1 MITTGI
7 ANAVAAPVVRT
18 ARVLAARRILIACL
32 GLALTS
38 VIALGYVVVGGLH
51 LNPLRSTMTI
61 QVRLRESGGLLA
73 NQDVTLRGVRIG
85 RVEAIDITDHGVSAT
100 ATIDSTVHIPTD
112 SPVRVSGLSAAGEQ
126 YLDFRPEHDG
136 GPFLT
141 GGAVISQSQT
151 SIPVS
156 LPEIIDHSR
165 GALAQLDATKVAA
178 MFSELRVSRDGPD
191 KLAAIFDGA
200 SLLASTLDS
209 VLPQTVSAIRNTKV
223 VLSTV
228 ADLGPGLRHTTTE
241 LSKVLAGVDKM
252 DGGFRTLVERGEP
265 QLASVD
271 NLVADNRQN
280 IVQILGN
287 LTTVSQ
293 LVYLRIPALEN
304 LWRPD
309 RDSVVDRV
317 SSVVRNGGIWGVG
330 DIYPK
335 YRCDYKLPRR
345 PPSQADFP
353 EPYRYTYCGDADPSV
368 LVRGARNAPRPPG
381 DDTAGPPTGYD
392 PNKQTDATPNYPP
405 YTLPTTYGG
414 PDLPA
419 HMPN

>member
-1 MITTGI
+1 MSALAI
-7 ANAVAAPVVRT
+7 ANSVAVRIIRVAGAVAR
-18 ARVLAARRILIACL
+18 RKVLLACT
-32 GLALTS
+32 GLALTA
-38 VIALGYVVVGGLH
+38 VVALGYIAVGGLH
-51 LNPLRSTMTI
+51 TNPFRSTMTV
-61 QVRLRESGGLLA
+61 QVMLRESGGLLA

-85 RVEAIDITDHGVSAT
+85 RVESIDLTDHGVKAT
-100 ATIDSTVHIPTD
+100 AALDSNVLIPLD

-126 YLDFRPEHDG
+126 YLDFRPEHDS

-141 GGAVISQSQT
+141 DGTVIGQSQT
-151 SIPVS
+151 TVPVS

-165 GALAQLDATKVAA
+165 GALAQLDAAKLRA
-178 MFSELRVSRDGPD
+178 MFAELRVSRDGPE

-209 VLPQTVSAIRNTKV
+209 VLPQTVSALRNTKV

-228 ADLGPGLRHTTTE
+228 ADVGPGMRRTAND
-241 LSKVLAGVDKM
+241 LSKILSGVDKM
-252 DGGFRTLVERGEP
+252 DGGFRTLVEHGES
-265 QLASVD
+265 QLATVD
-271 NLVADNRQN
+271 NLVKDNRQN

-309 RDSVVDRV
+309 HESMVDRL
-317 SSVVRNGGIWGVG
+317 SSVVRDGGIWGVG

-335 YRCDYKLPRR
+335 YRCDYNLPRR

-353 EPYRYTYCGDADPSV
+353 EPYRYTYCGDADPAV

-381 DDTAGPPTGYD
+381 DDTAGPPAGYD
-392 PNKQTDATPNYPP
+392 PTKQTDRTPNYPP
-405 YTLPTTYGG
+405 YTLPTTYAG
-414 PDLPA
+414 PDMPA
-419 HMPN
+419 HLPN

>member
-1 MITTGI
+1 MNASSI
-7 ANAVAAPVVRT
+7 ANAVAAPLIRLTRAV
-18 ARVLAARRILIACL
+18 ARRRILLACA
-32 GLALTS
+32 GLVLTAVVALAYIT
-38 VIALGYVVVGGLH
+38 VGGLH
-51 LNPLRSTMTI
+51 MNPLRSTLRV
-61 QVRLRESGGLLA
+61 QVMLRESGGLLA

-85 RVEAIDITDHGVSAT
+85 RIESIDITDRGVEAT
-100 ATIDSTVHIPTD
+100 AAIDSAIRIPAD

-136 GPFLT
+136 GPFLSN
-141 GGAVISQSQT
+141 GAVIGQSQT

-156 LPEIIDHSR
+156 LPDIIDHSR
-165 GALAQLDATKVAA
+165 GALAQLDATKLSA
-178 MFSELRVSRDGPD
+178 MFAELRVSRDGPE

-209 VLPQTVSAIRNTKV
+209 VLPQTVSAVRNTKV
-223 VLSTV
+223 VLGTI
-228 ADLGPGLRHTTTE
+228 ADLGPGLQHTATE
-241 LSKVLAGVDKM
+241 LGQILGGVDKM

-265 QLASVD
+265 QLAAVD
-271 NLVADNRQN
+271 NLVTDNRQN

-293 LVYLRIPALEN
+293 LVYLKIPALKN

-317 SSVVRNGGIWGVG
+317 STVVRDGGIWGVG

-381 DDTAGPPTGYD
+381 DDTAGPPAGYD
-392 PNKQTDATPNYPP
+392 PTKQTDATPNYPP
-405 YTLPTTYGG
+405 YTLPTTYAG

-419 HMPN
+419 QIPN